1 MTKRGMSKFVSL
13 LPLREKVAG
22 EAGRMRG
29 RIRLSD
35 LTAARCGDLST
46 TPHPSRSRA
55 TPSPAR
61 GEGRRVLALFGLCG
75 ALTVGG
81 CAGFQPLYG
90 DPGVVKGLAAIQ
102 VQAPTGRTGYL
113 IRQHLDDAFAKDHG
127 AAPAYAMDLSLAE
140 ARYPRGVRIDNVAT
154 RYEYVLTATY
164 ALRSMPSRALA
175 KQGQV
180 RVELTY
186 DSADQPYASIA
197 AQQDAQDRAAEEA
210 ARRIELELAV
220 WLANGA
226 KVAAR

>member
-1 MTKRGMSKFVSL
+1 MSRF
-13 LPLREKVAG
+13 
-22 EAGRMRG
+22 
-29 RIRLSD
+29 
-35 LTAARCGDLST
+35 
-46 TPHPSRSRA
+46 
-55 TPSPAR
+55 
-61 GEGRRVLALFGLCG
+61 LAL
-75 ALTVGG
+75 ALIPALALGG
-81 CAGFQPLYG
+81 CAGFQPLYAQ
-90 DPGVVKGLAAIQ
+90 PAVVRNLASIQ
-102 VQAPTGRTGYL
+102 VEAPSGRTGYL

-127 AAPAYAMDLSLAE
+127 APPAYTMQLSLGE

-154 RYEYVLTATY
+154 RYEYVLTANY
-164 ALRSMPSRALA
+164 ALRDVRSHGIA

-226 KVAAR
+226 KVASAK